1 MENANNNESFS
12 MKKGIIYTAATAGFL
27 LAGGAV
33 WYFANKK
40 RTNNESTLGE
50 TIQDFCRECEL
61 KLIELENQFVPN
73 EKTG

>member
-1 MENANNNESFS
+1 MENATNNESFS
-12 MKKGIIYTAATAGFL
+12 MKKGIIYSAATAGFL

-40 RTNNESTLGE
+40 RTNSESSLGE
-50 TIQDFCRECEL
+50 TIQDFCRECEI
-61 KLIELENQFVPN
+61 KLIELENQYSLK